1 MKRLFTI
8 RNLKCQYPGA
18 SKPVL
23 EIDAFDVFKGE
34 LIFFLGASGVGKST
48 LIESLGLMNQ
58 TVAKDPRTEL
68 TYHSSRGNYALLD
81 LWEGD
86 PKELAQFRSKE
97 YSFIFQRTNLFE
109 KVSLQSNAI
118 LPSLADVDAFSQV
131 RLRSKALA
139 QQLLQNVTD
148 SDFEFKNAGA
158 LSGGQ
163 KQRLAF
169 IQAIIS
175 PHEVLFGDEPTGNL
189 DWGNAQKVMNTLK
202 AHIASEE
209 RTGLIVSHDINLSLA
224 FADRIVL
231 MTGRSTSAD
240 GQEQIGQILE
250 ENVFAREAG
259 AWKSSNGTITHGAL
273 SDKLKS
279 HFEETAA

>member
-1 MKRLFTI
+1 M
-8 RNLKCQYPGA
+8 
-18 SKPVL
+18 
-23 EIDAFDVFKGE
+23 
-34 LIFFLGASGVGKST
+34 
-48 LIESLGLMNQ
+48 
-58 TVAKDPRTEL
+58 
-68 TYHSSRGNYALLD
+68 
-81 LWEGD
+81 
-86 PKELAQFRSKE
+86 
-97 YSFIFQRTNLFE
+97 
-109 KVSLQSNAI
+109 
-118 LPSLADVDAFSQV
+118 
-131 RLRSKALA
+131 
-139 QQLLQNVTD
+139 LQNVTD
-148 SDFEFKNAGA
+148 SDFELKNAGA

-175 PHEVLFGDEPTGNL
+175 PHAVLFGDEPTGNL

-231 MTGRSTSAD
+231 MTGRSTSAN

-259 AWKSSNGTITHGAL
+259 AWKSTNGTISHEAL

>member
-1 MKRLFTI
+1 
-8 RNLKCQYPGA
+8 
-18 SKPVL
+18 V
-23 EIDAFDVFKGE
+23 
-34 LIFFLGASGVGKST
+34 
-48 LIESLGLMNQ
+48 
-58 TVAKDPRTEL
+58 
-68 TYHSSRGNYALLD
+68 SSRGNYALLD

-148 SDFEFKNAGA
+148 SDFELKNAGA

-259 AWKSSNGTITHGAL
+259 AWKSTNGTISHEAL
-273 SDKLKS
+273 SAKLKS